1 MKVLI
6 VDDDK
11 LVRQGLISVMPWAE
25 FGMEVVGEANNG
37 EKALEFLERHE
48 VDLMLTDLA
57 MPVMSGIELMRIAK
71 KRYPGLHTVVLTLHQ
86 DFEYV
91 QEALRLGAID
101 YIAKVELE
109 TDSFRTVLGR
119 VHARIQEQAGWTD
132 GRADG
137 RLPGDAVSV
146 LVAFGEAAA
155 ADAALAEL
163 PEPLSAPDELE
174 AGIWLWA
181 DAVAVW
187 SGGKPAPELEA
198 WVARIN
204 NRALLRVTGTAGRTV
219 AELRRAVRL
228 YKEQRLFYEYR
239 PEQPAIELDWPAL
252 SAVPGGPAAEE
263 AIAALHERWL
273 SLDWIHDALAFERLL
288 EDTKAARLPGPR
300 IVPLLYLI
308 ESEWHRVF
316 AHVTERRHPAPA
328 AVDVWHEAERWLCG
342 LRALTAD
349 ATQTAS
355 LSIEV
360 QGAVLKAVQIV
371 HAEWDQPLFA
381 ADVARRVN
389 LSRSYFSECFKAM
402 TGKSFNEYLRA
413 IRMEKAKEY
422 LLHTNK
428 PVQWVAERS
437 GYLDEKYF
445 SRLFREYTGL
455 LPSEFRA
462 QRG

>member
-11 LVRQGLISVMPWAE
+11 LVRQGLISVMPWSE

-109 TDSFRTVLGR
+109 TDSFRNVLGR
-119 VHARIQEQAGWTD
+119 VHARIQEQAGWHD

-137 RLPGDAVSV
+137 RLLGDAACV
-146 LVAFGEAAA
+146 LVAFGDAAA

-163 PEPLSAPDELE
+163 PESLQEPDELE
-174 AGIWLWA
+174 AGIWLWTD
-181 DAVAVW
+181 DAAVW

-198 WVARIN
+198 WITRTG
-204 NRALLRVTGTAGRTV
+204 NRALLRVAGTAGRSV

-228 YKEQRLFYEYR
+228 FKDQRLFYEYR
-239 PEQPAIELDWPAL
+239 PEQAAIELDWPTL
-252 SAVPGGPAAEE
+252 STAPSASAAEE
-263 AIAALHERWL
+263 EVAALHERWL
-273 SLDWIHDALAFERLL
+273 SLEWIQDEAAFKRLAD
-288 EDTKAARLPGPR
+288 DTKAARLLSPR
-300 IVPLLYLI
+300 IVSLLYMI
-308 ESEWHRVF
+308 ESEWQRIF
-316 AHVTERRHPAPA
+316 AHVTERRLPAPTV
-328 AVDVWHEAERWLCG
+328 VDVWYEAEQWLCG

-349 ATQTAS
+349 TTQNGS
-355 LSIEV
+355 LSSEV
-360 QGAVLKAVQIV
+360 QSAVLKAVHIV
-371 HAEWDQPLFA
+371 HTEWDQPLHA

-389 LSRSYFSECFKAM
+389 VSRSYFSECFKAM
-402 TGKSFNEYLRA
+402 TGKSFNEYLRSV
-413 IRMEKAKEY
+413 RMEKAKEY